1 MKMAKRK
8 KKYSQRSSM
17 DKSLDKSLKGF
28 WIRFEL
34 EDPLGSHGEP
44 CQVQVGSNNPVVRLR
59 LRNDAFWSAMRKVL
73 HVRRLKWRISLEMD
87 FVKDGKTDTKFRD
100 IVGVSALPD
109 LDDVYQ
115 DTLVEMFKDATD
127 KNYIDDYRITRVSQE
142 VLSGQ
147 EIKDCDFT

>member
-1 MKMAKRK
+1 MAKRK

-59 LRNDAFWSAMRKVL
+59 LRNDEFWSAMRKVL
-73 HVRRLKWRISLEMD
+73 HVRRLKWKISIEQD
-87 FVKDGKTDTKFRD
+87 FIKDGKTVTKCRD

-115 DTLVEMFKDATD
+115 NTLVDMFKDATD
-127 KNYIDDYRITRVSQE
+127 KNYIADYRITRVVQT

-147 EIKDCDFT
+147 EINDCDFT